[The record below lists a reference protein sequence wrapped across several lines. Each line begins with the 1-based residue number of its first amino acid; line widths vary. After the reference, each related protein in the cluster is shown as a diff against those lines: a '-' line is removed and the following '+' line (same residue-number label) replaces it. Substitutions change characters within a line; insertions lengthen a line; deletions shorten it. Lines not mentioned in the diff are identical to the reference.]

1 MAKSVIAR
9 VQGGGGAQI
18 YLVILGH
25 NPPNKSELE
34 SATPSL
40 TKKKSSPQKI
50 KREKRQGSVNLPYPD
65 VKRPSVR
72 QRPSPSSSDFN
83 ERFPGV
89 KDEWAAAEG
98 DDKVAGDVDVA
109 DEPQGDL
116 YDDKEVP
123 ELATMVGRV
132 LRPR

>member
-1 MAKSVIAR
+1 M
-9 VQGGGGAQI
+9 
-18 YLVILGH
+18 ILGH
-25 NPPNKSELE
+25 NPPNESELE

-40 TKKKSSPQKI
+40 TKKKKSSPRKI

-72 QRPSPSSSDFN
+72 QRPSPSPSEFN
-83 ERFPGV
+83 ELFHGV

-98 DDKVAGDVDVA
+98 DDEVA
-109 DEPQGDL
+109 DDEEL
-116 YDDKEVP
+116 P

>member
-1 MAKSVIAR
+1 M
-9 VQGGGGAQI
+9 
-18 YLVILGH
+18 ILGY
-25 NPPNKSELE
+25 NPLNELELE
-34 SATPSL
+34 STTSSL
-40 TKKKSSPQKI
+40 TKKKKKKSSPRKI

-72 QRPSPSSSDFN
+72 QRPSPSPSECN
-83 ERFPGV
+83 KLFPGV

-98 DDKVAGDVDVA
+98 DDEVADDAVIA
-109 DEPQGDL
+109 DEPQEDP
-116 YDDKEVP
+116 DDDEELP

>member
-1 MAKSVIAR
+1 M
-9 VQGGGGAQI
+9 
-18 YLVILGH
+18 ILGH
-25 NPPNKSELE
+25 NPPDELKLE

-40 TKKKSSPQKI
+40 TKKKKSSPRKI
-50 KREKRQGSVNLPYPD
+50 KREKRQGSANLPYPD

-72 QRPSPSSSDFN
+72 QRPSPSPSVKD

-89 KDEWAAAEG
+89 KDEWVAAEG
-98 DDKVAGDVDVA
+98 DDEVTGDADVA
-109 DEPQGDL
+109 DEPQEDL
-116 YDDKEVP
+116 DDDEELP